1 MTQLRELLTRRRYL
15 LVLAILLAFTFTA
28 PKPASAEDRPDDF
41 IRLVAQKAIK
51 SLTNDRMSV
60 AQREEHFR
68 RILQQSFELKLIARF
83 TLGRFWRRA
92 SAAQQKEYTR
102 LFEDF
107 IVKAYATRFSDY
119 KGEKFIVGKV
129 RNINNRDTLV
139 QSELTLADGRKI
151 PVYWRVRNGKSL
163 KIIDVLVEGV
173 SMAITQRDEFSAI
186 INRSGGRLDGLIT
199 ALRKKL
205 NN

>member
-1 MTQLRELLTRRRYL
+1 MTQLRQLLTRRRYL
-15 LVLAILLAFTFTA
+15 FVLGILLAFAVTA
-28 PKPASAEDRPDDF
+28 LNPISAEDGPDDF

-51 SLTNDRMSV
+51 SLTNERITVS
-60 AQREEHFR
+60 QREDHFR
-68 RILQQSFELKLIARF
+68 QLLRQTFELKLIARF

-107 IVKAYATRFSDY
+107 IVKAYTTRFSDY

-129 RNINNRDTLV
+129 RNINDRDTLV

-186 INRSGGRLDGLIT
+186 INRSGGKLDGLIT

-205 NN
+205 KN

>member
-1 MTQLRELLTRRRYL
+1 MTQLRQLLTRRRYL
-15 LVLAILLAFTFTA
+15 FVLGILLAFAVTA
-28 PKPASAEDRPDDF
+28 LNPISAEDGPDDF

-51 SLTNDRMSV
+51 SLTNERITVS
-60 AQREEHFR
+60 QREDHFR
-68 RILQQSFELKLIARF
+68 QLLRQTFELKLIARF

-129 RNINNRDTLV
+129 RNINDRDTLV

-186 INRSGGRLDGLIT
+186 INRSGGKLDGLIT

-205 NN
+205 KN

>member
-1 MTQLRELLTRRRYL
+1 
-15 LVLAILLAFTFTA
+15 
-28 PKPASAEDRPDDF
+28 
-41 IRLVAQKAIK
+41 
-51 SLTNDRMSV
+51 MSV
-60 AQREEHFR
+60 TQREDHFR